1 MSRHHRDRPSTIRRS
16 WLGAALVAL
25 AGAGAMTALNVSSTS
40 AVAGASTVNLVADPT
55 LSKGAATW
63 FTGSGGSLAV
73 VAGHDGHRAVRLRN
87 ETAAPLTLALN
98 DRVNTVQATV
108 AGATYQAGAW
118 IRTDAPGVTAAV
130 RQMEY
135 QRLVFRGSKL
145 TSSWLRTT
153 GWVHVSVNYI
163 ATANLSTID
172 FNVLAWSLPSHRS
185 LLISE
190 PSLILLSLPS
200 QPAPASVR
208 PPSSAPATSS
218 APASSAPAPTSSAP
232 KPTSSAPTS
241 SAPAPTSSA
250 PAPTS
255 SAPAPTSSAPAPT
268 SSAPTSSAPTTSA
281 PVPAPTSS
289 APAPTGY
296 KLVFNEDF
304 NSIDRTKWNVR
315 NNSWARNEESIVTSR
330 SANVFVSNGALT
342 LRAIKESYTVGS
354 TTRQYTSGYLDT
366 IGRES
371 WQYGRMEM
379 RAKLPTAQGMWPAF
393 WLRDNT
399 NLGELDIMEAVG
411 GRVNSTVQTIHQS
424 TNGDMAK
431 AGHEDFLPSG
441 TSATWHTYAVDREP
455 GWVKWYVDDRLVF
468 SKTQSLL
475 TWLDPTFN
483 EPMNIRLNLQV
494 GGSMPNWYGLPVNG
508 APLGASDYVIDYV
521 RVYQQG

>member
-1 MSRHHRDRPSTIRRS
+1 MSRHHGDRPSTIRRS

-25 AGAGAMTALNVSSTS
+25 VGAGAVTALDMSSTS

-55 LSKGAATW
+55 LSNGTASW
-63 FTGSGGSLAV
+63 FTRSGGSLAV

-87 ETAAPLTLALN
+87 DTAAPLTLALN
-98 DRVNTVQATV
+98 DRVNTVHATV
-108 AGATYQAGAW
+108 AGATYQAAAW
-118 IRTDAPGVTAAV
+118 VRTDAPGVTAAV

-135 QRLVFRGSKL
+135 QRLVLRGQKL
-145 TSSWLRTT
+145 TSAWLRTT
-153 GWVHVSVNYI
+153 GWVHVSVNYT
-163 ATANLSTID
+163 ATANLSTVD
-172 FNVLAWSLPSHRS
+172 FNVLAWSLPSRKS

-200 QPAPASVR
+200 QPAPASKPVSKPPV
-208 PPSSAPATSS
+208 PPSTSPSAPATSS

-232 KPTSSAPTS
+232 TSSAPKPTSSAPTS
-241 SAPAPTSSA
+241 STPTSSTPTSSTPTSSA
-250 PAPTS
+250 P
-255 SAPAPTSSAPAPT
+255 
-268 SSAPTSSAPTTSA
+268 A

-296 KLVFNEDF
+296 KLVFSDDF
-304 NSIDRTKWNVR
+304 NTVDRAKWNVR
-315 NNSWARNEESIVTSR
+315 NNSWAHNEESIVTSR
-330 SANVFVSNGALT
+330 PANVFVSNGALT
-342 LRAIKESYTVGS
+342 LRAIKETYTVGS

-366 IGRES
+366 IGHES
-371 WQYGRMEM
+371 WQYGRIEM

-411 GRVNSTVQTIHQS
+411 GLPTRSVQTIHQS

-431 AGHEDFLPSG
+431 AGHEDVLPSG
-441 TSATWHTYAVDREP
+441 TTATWHTYAVDREP
-455 GWVKWYVDDRLVF
+455 GSVKWYVDDRLVF
-468 SKTQSLL
+468 SKTESVLS
-475 TWLDPTFN
+475 WLDPTFN

-494 GGSMPNWYGLPVNG
+494 GGSMPAWYGMPVNG

-521 RVYQQG
+521 RVYQQS

>member
-1 MSRHHRDRPSTIRRS
+1 MSRQHRERPSSIRRS
-16 WLGAALVAL
+16 WAGAALVAL
-25 AGAGAMTALNVSSTS
+25 VGAGAITALNLSTTG

-55 LSKGAATW
+55 LSKGTASW
-63 FTGSGGSLAV
+63 FTGSGGALSVVTGHNGHLAV
-73 VAGHDGHRAVRLRN
+73 RMRN
-87 ETAAPLTLALN
+87 ATAAPLTLALN

-135 QRLVFRGSKL
+135 QRLVYRGNKV
-145 TSSWLRTT
+145 TSAWLRTT
-153 GWVHVSVNYI
+153 DWVHVSVNYT

-172 FNVLAWSLPSHRS
+172 FNVLAWALPSGKS
-185 LLISE
+185 VLVSE

-200 QPAPASVR
+200 QPAPVGI
-208 PPSSAPATSS
+208 PPSSAPASSPAPAPS
-218 APASSAPAPTSSAP
+218 APATSAAPTSSAP
-232 KPTSSAPTS
+232 KPTTSAPTS

-250 PAPTS
+250 PKPTTSAPSS
-255 SAPAPTSSAPAPT
+255 SAPAPTSSAPAP
-268 SSAPTSSAPTTSA
+268 SPTTSA
-281 PVPAPTSS
+281 PAPS
-289 APAPTGY
+289 GY

-304 NSIDRTKWNVR
+304 NVIDRTKWNVR
-315 NNSWARNEESIVTSR
+315 NNSWANNEESIVTSR
-330 SANVFVSNGALT
+330 AANVFTSNGALT

-354 TTRQYTSGYLDT
+354 TTKQYTSGYLDT

-371 WQYGRMEM
+371 WQYGRIEM

-411 GRVNSTVQTIHQS
+411 GLPTKTVQTIHQS
-424 TNGDMAK
+424 TNGGMAK
-431 AGHEDFLPSG
+431 AGHEDVLPSG
-441 TSATWHTYAVDREP
+441 TTSTWHTYAVDREP
-455 GWVKWYVDDRLVF
+455 GSVKWYVDDRLVF
-468 SKTQSLL
+468 SKTQTLL

-483 EPMNIRLNLQV
+483 EPMNLRLNLQV
-494 GGSMPNWYGLPVNG
+494 GGSMPAWYGMPVNG

-521 RVYQQG
+521 RVYQQS